1 MIKEIKYL
9 LQLPV
14 FLFIQVYIVSEVFIS
29 SFINPFLYLII
40 LIIMPFKIPK
50 WYLLTYA
57 FIFGLLIDLFSGNLG
72 MHSTACIMMAVI
84 KSSISKI
91 TIPHNIIE
99 ENDELI
105 IQKIGWKSFVLF
117 SSILIFVHHTALFFL
132 EHTTFDFYILLKIL
146 FSTIVTTIII
156 SVTQLFFYRV

>member
-9 LQLPV
+9 IQLPV

-57 FIFGLLIDLFSGNLG
+57 FIFGLLIDVFSGNLG

-99 ENDELI
+99 EKDELI

-117 SSILIFVHHTALFFL
+117 SSILIFVHHTALFLL

>member
-132 EHTTFDFYILLKIL
+132 EHTTFDFYIFLKIL